1 MDIILKFLLFI
12 SFSSFSPLA
21 GSQNSKC
28 DKYTQC
34 FLDEASLTQA
44 NVECTEVTRGGN
56 TAPPCYGLQSTLECE
71 CVDKRYIRS
80 NTNDSFECSR
90 RPTTGHISWGEELD
104 QLKCEAKS
112 CQLNL
117 SDVVIKSNPPID
129 DGISYQNGTKIIC
142 SCPQGS
148 TLKGDDSFVCLYGN
162 WTYDEEPSCE
172 PNTATSFFQSGNIL
186 LYLALQTI
194 LARMI
199 SSNVLN

>member
-21 GSQNSKC
+21 GSQNS
-28 DKYTQC
+28 T
-34 FLDEASLTQA
+34 
-44 NVECTEVTRGGN
+44 
-56 TAPPCYGLQSTLECE
+56 
-71 CVDKRYIRS
+71 
-80 NTNDSFECSR
+80 
-90 RPTTGHISWGEELD
+90 
-104 QLKCEAKS
+104 KS